1 MKNKVNI
8 YAVSEDQAKQILDFL
23 ARKAG
28 GLEVV
33 LSDCYV
39 YVKVLDPDKKLLSG

>member
-1 MKNKVNI
+1 M
-8 YAVSEDQAKQILDFL
+8 SEDRAKQILDFL

-33 LSDCYV
+33 FSDCHV
-39 YVKVLDPDKKLLSG
+39 YVKVLDPDKKLLPG